1 MKSIVLAVAL
11 FASPALAGGVVLGPP
26 PEPPTSSSAPADPL
40 PPETIECIVDA
51 ISSGNDPVVECDLT

>member
-1 MKSIVLAVAL
+1 MKTLILAALLVAPI
-11 FASPALAGGVVLGPP
+11 AHAGGVVLGPP
-26 PEPPTSSSAPADPL
+26 PEPPASSSSPADPL

>member
-1 MKSIVLAVAL
+1 MRTMILAAFL
-11 FASPALAGGVVLGPP
+11 AAPIAHAGGVVLGPP
-26 PEPPTSSSAPADPL
+26 PEPPTSSSVPADPL